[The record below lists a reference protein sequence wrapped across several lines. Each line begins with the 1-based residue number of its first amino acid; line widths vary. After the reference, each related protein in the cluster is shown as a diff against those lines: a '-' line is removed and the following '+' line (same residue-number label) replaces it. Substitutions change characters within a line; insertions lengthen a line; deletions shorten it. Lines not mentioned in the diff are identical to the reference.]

1 MKPSVLNGQL
11 AAQFAGEG
19 FAVVHNFYSPAE
31 VAVLLQTV
39 TSAPGNGPNFR
50 RSQEVSAIRDLLG
63 KLPALWPLLDT
74 AALRTVLKQLSPNG
88 CHLVKA
94 IYFDK
99 PAAGRAGVA

>member
-1 MKPSVLNGQL
+1 MKSTVLNGQL

-74 AALRTVLKQLSPNG
+74 AALRTVLKQLFPNG
-88 CHLVKA
+88 HHLVKA

-99 PAAGRAGVA
+99 PAGFN